1 MQKGNRNQLINWL
14 LNQDENKIFEIKE
27 YREKR
32 SLNAN
37 AYFYVLQNKLAQV
50 LNTSNDELHFELL
63 KRYSD
68 ATIISIFDDSS
79 IKGLCKYYEE
89 YKTGEV
95 KGIPVTMYKAYR
107 PSSEMDTKQ
116 FSRLLDGLISECKE
130 VDIETMT
137 PDELRRLEGYEIQTN
152 NNK

>member
-1 MQKGNRNQLINWL
+1 MQRGNRKQLITWL

-27 YREKR
+27 YRERR

-37 AYFYVLQNKLAQV
+37 AYFYVLQNKLADV

-63 KRYSD
+63 KKYSD
-68 ATIISIFDDSS
+68 VTLVTLPNESEIFG
-79 IKGLCKYYEE
+79 IKYFEKY
-89 YKTGEV
+89 KQGEI
-95 KGIPVTMYKAYR
+95 KGIPATIYKVYR

-130 VDIETMT
+130 VGIETMT
-137 PDELRRLEGYEIQTN
+137 PEELAIMEGYERR
-152 NNK
+152 

>member
-1 MQKGNRNQLINWL
+1 MQKGNRKQLINWL

-68 ATIISIFDDSS
+68 VTIIPIFDGNS

-89 YKTGEV
+89 YKTGEI
-95 KGIPVTMYKAYR
+95 KGIPVTIYKVYR

-116 FSRLLDGLISECKE
+116 FSRLLDGLISDCKE
-130 VDIETMT
+130 MEIETKT
-137 PDELRRLEGYEIQTN
+137 PDQLLELEGYEKQ
-152 NNK
+152 